1 MMPIACWLWYNSHMN
16 HPSSSHV
23 EPTKKQSTPKVFWV
37 ITALFLLLVIAGG
50 YLLATKQL
58 VFAFGSTDEQPV
70 TVVSS
75 VCSKETIKKFNAA
88 STATSMDERKATL
101 KSAFDAV
108 SGTDGYANDPNCTYI
123 RYAYYIEQK
132 DVTNAQKEI
141 DALKSLSAK
150 NLYATSQ
157 LNGVRSIESMQND
170 ITILSNPGAQ
180 KNESSGGQG

>member
-1 MMPIACWLWYNSHMN
+1 MN

-23 EPTKKQSTPKVFWV
+23 ESTKKQSVPKLFWV
-37 ITALFLLLVIAGG
+37 ITALFVVLVIAGG
-50 YLLATKQL
+50 YFLATKQL
-58 VFAFGSTDEQPV
+58 VFAFGSSDEKPV

-88 STATSMDERKATL
+88 NTATTTDERKARL

-108 SGTDGYANDPNCTYI
+108 GATGGYANDPNCGYI
-123 RYAYYIEQK
+123 RYTYYIEQK
-132 DVTNAQKEI
+132 DVTNAQKEV
-141 DALKSLSAK
+141 DVLKSLSAK

-170 ITILSNPGAQ
+170 ITVLSNPGAQ
-180 KNESSGGQG
+180 TSESSGGQG

>member
-1 MMPIACWLWYNSHMN
+1 MN

-23 EPTKKQSTPKVFWV
+23 ESTKKQSIPKLFWV
-37 ITALFLLLVIAGG
+37 ITALFVLLVVAAG

-58 VFAFGSTDEQPV
+58 VFAFGSSDEQPV

-88 STATSMDERKATL
+88 STAATMDERKATL

-108 SGTDGYANDPNCTYI
+108 SATGGHANDPNCTYI
-123 RYAYYIEQK
+123 RYSYYIEQK

-141 DALKSLSAK
+141 DTLKSLAAK

-157 LNGVRSIESMQND
+157 LNGVRSIASMQND
-170 ITILSNPGAQ
+170 ITILSNPGTK